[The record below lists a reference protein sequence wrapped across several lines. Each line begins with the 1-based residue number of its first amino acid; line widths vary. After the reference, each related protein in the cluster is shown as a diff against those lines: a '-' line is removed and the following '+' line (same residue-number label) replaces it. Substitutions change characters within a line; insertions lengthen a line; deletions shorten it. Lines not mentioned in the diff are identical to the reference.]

1 MRKRFAALL
10 LTWVSWFWSHGT
22 RVGISAITPFIRQR
36 YSMSTPEAAAVPGIL
51 NLGFYGF
58 AVFSG
63 KVPSKTGYRN
73 TAAAAALGSAAF
85 MFLAALFDNQ
95 LFLYVAVFM
104 TGIFLSLHLPSVIP
118 WLGTLFKGS
127 RQGFIIGVHESAAP
141 AGQTLG
147 PIILAILVST
157 VGVAYM
163 FAAWA
168 FIPFLAGLCL
178 LLLFRGDRQMP
189 AQVVGG
195 GGKIFDTEFL
205 ALTLVTVAN
214 LVGNLGVVAIVP
226 LHLVDTFGL
235 EKTFVATVVG
245 VSRLLGV
252 FGQPLGGYLH
262 DKHGFY
268 KVALIVTVANL
279 FSNIYLI
286 LAPYNPLYPVVM
298 TIQAFVT
305 AMYFPLVYSH
315 LVKTHGPQASQ
326 YLGSMFFIAGLAGP
340 TTAPILAGFIAER
353 VGYAAALG
361 YPAALALAGSLMMLS
376 LRKGKNMGSIVN
388 HG

>member
-1 MRKRFAALL
+1 MRKKFAALL

-22 RVGISAITPFIRQR
+22 RVGISAITPFLRQR

-58 AVFSG
+58 AVLSG

-85 MFLAALFDNQ
+85 MLAAAILDNRF
-95 LFLYVAVFM
+95 FLYVAVFM
-104 TGIFLSLHLPSVIP
+104 TGIFLSLHLPSAIP
-118 WLGTLFKGS
+118 WLGTLFKGG

-147 PIILAILVST
+147 PIILAFLVSSA
-157 VGVAYM
+157 GVSYM
-163 FAAWA
+163 FALWSL
-168 FIPFLAGLCL
+168 IPLFAGLG
-178 LLLFRGDRQMP
+178 LLLFFRMDKQMP
-189 AQVVGG
+189 AKVQGG
-195 GGKIFDTEFL
+195 GEKILGAGFL

-245 VSRLLGV
+245 VSRFLGV

-262 DKHGFY
+262 DRYGFY
-268 KVALIVTVANL
+268 RVALAVTVANF
-279 FSNIYLI
+279 FSNIYMI
-286 LAPYNPLYPVVM
+286 LAPYNPVYPVVM
-298 TIQAFVT
+298 TLQAFVT

-315 LVKTHGPQASQ
+315 LVKTHGAQASQ

-340 TTAPILAGFIAER
+340 TTAPILAGLIAER
-353 VGYAAALG
+353 FGYAVALG
-361 YPAALALAGSLMMLS
+361 YPAALALAGTLTMLY
-376 LRKGKNMGSIVN
+376 LRKGKNMLSRVN
-388 HG
+388 QG